1 MARTMK
7 AAAAQAVRRDAFV
20 DVALRLITVKGYEQM
35 SVQDVLEEVGA
46 SKGAFYHYF
55 DSKRALLLAVI
66 ERMTDAALEQLA
78 PLLHDPN
85 LSAVEKLDGFFRG
98 IAAWKGER
106 RDLVLA
112 ALQTWASDDNAI
124 VREKGRRS
132 ARDRVVPI
140 VAAIVRQGVEEG
152 LFTVSSPDDTAMVVV
167 SLILGFQ
174 EIAGDLFFARQAGA
188 ITFEAVERG
197 LAAELEALDRILGVP
212 AGSFRG
218 LDRAT
223 LRQWFD

>member
-1 MARTMK
+1 MK

-66 ERMTDAALEQLA
+66 ERMTDAALEQVA
-78 PLLHDPN
+78 PMLHDPD
-85 LSAVEKLDGFFRG
+85 LSAVEKLDGFFQG

-106 RDLVLA
+106 RDFVLGTL
-112 ALQTWASDDNAI
+112 LQTWVSDDNAI
-124 VREKGRRS
+124 VREKARRS
-132 ARDRVVPI
+132 ARDRIVPI

-167 SLILGFQ
+167 SVILGFQ
-174 EIAGDLFFARQAGA
+174 EIATDLFFARQAGA
-188 ITFEAVERG
+188 ITFAAVERG